1 MAIAINKGK
10 VPKDYTVCVLDKL
23 YNSTT
28 PATGT
33 ITTAL
38 TTYTNA
44 STMSSIPPYYMVGEI
59 VLRRSTILED
69 FSSSTSNLGW
79 TVSIDNA
86 IMNKFRFIRFIV
98 DPRINY
104 VAPEPSPGVATPLVG
119 YTVYFKF
126 SITVNGTTYYLN
138 KLIQS
143 NLQSGHACTI
153 PRCGY
158 IFDTKTKRITVDTS
172 NLFEIWS
179 DI

>member
-28 PATGT
+28 PVTGT
-33 ITTAL
+33 IATLL
-38 TTYTNA
+38 TNYTNA
-44 STMSSIPPYYMVGEI
+44 SAMSSIPPYYMVGEI
-59 VLRRSTILED
+59 ILRRSTILED
-69 FSSSTSNLGW
+69 FLSSTSNLGW
-79 TVSIDNA
+79 TVTMDNA

-98 DPRINY
+98 DPVINY
-104 VAPEPSPGVATPLVG
+104 VAPEPSPGVAPLVG
-119 YTVYFKF
+119 YKVYFKF

-143 NLQSGHACTI
+143 NLQAGHACTI

-158 IFDTKTKRITVDTS
+158 IFDTKTKRITEDTS

-179 DI
+179 NI

>member
-23 YNSTT
+23 YNSST
-28 PATGT
+28 PITGT
-33 ITTAL
+33 IFTAL

-44 STMSSIPPYYMVGEI
+44 SAMSSIPPYYMVGEI
-59 VLRRSTILED
+59 VLRRSTIIED
-69 FSSSTSNLGW
+69 FSSSTSDLGW

-98 DPRINY
+98 DPLINY
-104 VAPEPSPGVATPLVG
+104 VAPEPSAGVAAPLVG
-119 YTVYFKF
+119 YFVYFKF

-143 NLQSGHACTI
+143 NLQAGHACTI

-158 IFDTKTKRITVDTS
+158 IFDTKTKRITEDTS

>member
-23 YNSTT
+23 YNSSM
-28 PATGT
+28 PIKGT

-38 TTYTNA
+38 TNTNA

-98 DPRINY
+98 DPMINY
-104 VAPEPSPGVATPLVG
+104 VAPKPSPGVATPLVG

-143 NLQSGHACTI
+143 NLQSGQACTI

-158 IFDTKTKRITVDTS
+158 IFDTKTKRITEDTS

-179 DI
+179 NI

>member
-23 YNSTT
+23 YNSST
-28 PATGT
+28 PITGT
-33 ITTAL
+33 IATRL

-44 STMSSIPPYYMVGEI
+44 SAMSSIPPYYMVGEI

-98 DPRINY
+98 DPMINY
-104 VAPEPSPGVATPLVG
+104 VAPEPSPGVAAPLVG
-119 YTVYFKF
+119 YIVYFKF

-143 NLQSGHACTI
+143 NLQSGQACTI

-158 IFDTKTKRITVDTS
+158 IFDTKTKRITEDTS
-172 NLFEIWS
+172 NLWEIWS